1 MQTLIWNN
9 LTQEEKRQALARPAQ
24 KVGESIETSPWQQ
37 TRHRPLRFRVANGRM
52 QSGMRLG
59 FIRSSV
65 D

>member
-37 TRHRPLRFRVANGRM
+37 PRHRPLRLCASNG
-52 QSGMRLG
+52 
-59 FIRSSV
+59 
-65 D
+65 